1 MIILFIVGAILI
13 LFAAFNIPVWT
24 VIIGV
29 VALLLVC
36 AVVGIVETK
45 HQQKIADSI
54 VKATKTEEIAVFK
67 QRTEH
72 TGYSL
77 SHGERRDHYEYK
89 DVLDHYECVF
99 SVKYKNGES
108 GVIKCRKDSLLY
120 AELLRK

>member
-1 MIILFIVGAILI
+1 MIVLFIVGAILI
-13 LFAAFNIPVWT
+13 LFAAFDIPIWA

-29 VALLLVC
+29 AALLIIF
-36 AVVGIVETK
+36 AVIGIAEAR

-54 VKATKTEEIAVFK
+54 VKATKTEEIAVYK
-67 QRTEH
+67 KKTEH

-77 SHGERRDHYEYK
+77 SRGERRDNYEYK

-99 SVKYKNGES
+99 SVKYKSGQS
-108 GVIKCRKDSLLY
+108 GVVKCRKDSLLY